1 MEIIQRINFSPFQ
14 FIGRAGGLDWGR
26 NHLQLAYEI
35 SVLYTFAIMIPDELP
50 TGSLLTWTEDA

>member
-1 MEIIQRINFSPFQ
+1 MEIIQRINFFPLS
-14 FIGRAGGLDWGR
+14 IYWAGWRTRLGRD
-26 NHLQLAYEI
+26 HLQLAYEI